1 MLCGMQYINLN
12 DETVEILRIHFSYN
26 KKLDEEKNFNN
37 HIARTKNVFRVWRMR
52 NVINEEKNVISKSP
66 AISKNVH
73 LALTKT
79 VSIFRV
85 EQLNIM
91 KKGFI

>member
-37 HIARTKNVFRVWRMR
+37 HIARTKNVLRVWIMR
-52 NVINEEKNVISKSP
+52 NVINEEKNVISKSL

-73 LALTKT
+73 LALTET